1 MAVQNEIDGI
11 ALEGF
16 FAASLKPNFAL
27 ADYNTHRTVGSLLHN
42 FRFEFAH
49 ISPDFT

>member
-11 ALEGF
+11 TLEGF
-16 FAASLKPNFAL
+16 LAASLKPNFAL
-27 ADYNTHRTVGSLLHN
+27 ADTHRTVGSLLHN
-42 FRFEFAH
+42 IRFEFAH